1 MYLPTAHCPRD
12 PFFQKLCLSWPPRWL
27 RSAEE
32 GALHTTLQPKDQDG
46 QRGPSKA
53 FISSSLR
60 TGRPVFTCPYR
71 YHLTI
76 SLLLFLDH
84 PGISTDSGRGP
95 G

>member
-12 PFFQKLCLSWPPRWL
+12 PFFQKLPVLATEAAAVCRKGS
-27 RSAEE
+27 
-32 GALHTTLQPKDQDG
+32 TTHHLQPKAHDG
-46 QRGPSKA
+46 QRGPSRA
-53 FISSSLR
+53 FISGSLR

-76 SLLLFLDH
+76 SLPLFLDH
-84 PGISTDSGRGP
+84 PGISTDSGRDP